1 MVSRREDGPS
11 RGLRSTTDET
21 SDRVSGLRAFP
32 YIHTVSQ
39 KTLPLLNRALLV
51 GLSQFPFLETLLE
64 YEGMQGAV
72 VQ

>member
-1 MVSRREDGPS
+1 MVSRREDGPPT
-11 RGLRSTTDET
+11 GLRSTTDEI

-39 KTLPLLNRALLV
+39 KTLSFLNRALLV
-51 GLSQFPFLETLLE
+51 GLPRFPFLETLLE
-64 YEGMQGAV
+64 YEGIRGAV